1 MTRKQR
7 HFARQQKYYDTINEA
22 KLLNVTFEEM
32 TRILREREEERI
44 NEELRRENA
53 PEMRNQERLK
63 RMMQESL
70 MEFDESGIARVKI
83 SIPNAPVEWDELW
96 FGTFSSRGSSSI
108 AIRSNRAKRFLIL
121 PPESKE
127 VYTYKFNYNEPDIKL
142 VSIEVPKRKLSW
154 SNYLGRRCAV
164 PNENIPEELIRTKII
179 PTVSTQELEKR
190 ETWFPKFQYCIT
202 PEHTLEANL
211 SDD

>member
-1 MTRKQR
+1 MLSARMTRKQR
-7 HFARQQKYYDTINEA
+7 HFSRQQKYFDTINEA

-44 NEELRRENA
+44 NEQLRRENA

-63 RMMQESL
+63 RKMQESL

-83 SIPNAPVEWDELW
+83 SIPNAPVEWKPLW

-108 AIRSNRAKRFLIL
+108 AIKSNRAKRFILL

-142 VSIEVPKRKLSW
+142 VTIKVPKRKLSW
-154 SNYLGRRCAV
+154 SNYFGRRCAIS
-164 PNENIPEELIRTKII
+164 NENIPEELIRTKII
-179 PTVSTQELEKR
+179 PTVSTQELEK
-190 ETWFPKFQYCIT
+190 
-202 PEHTLEANL
+202 
-211 SDD
+211 